1 MRSCSLG
8 RVLRMESIVSLV
20 IINFAPALE
29 LLLLLNFHFLDYD
42 GLKVSL
48 NQFSHQSVIDE
59 DEDEDEASP
68 PTLEYT

>member
-8 RVLRMESIVSLV
+8 MVLRMESIVSLV

-48 NQFSHQSVIDE
+48 NQFSHQSVI
-59 DEDEDEASP
+59 ASLS
-68 PTLEYT
+68 TMSRILSLSKI

>member
-1 MRSCSLG
+1 
-8 RVLRMESIVSLV
+8 MESIVSLV

-48 NQFSHQSVIDE
+48 NQFSHQSVI
-59 DEDEDEASP
+59 ASLS
-68 PTLEYT
+68 TMSRILSLSKT

>member
-20 IINFAPALE
+20 IINLAPALE

-48 NQFSHQSVIDE
+48 NQFSHQSVI
-59 DEDEDEASP
+59 ASLS
-68 PTLEYT
+68 TMSRILSLSKT